1 MLNAGIGKVSMNNTQ
16 VTFTKSLWVLKTQRA
31 KSSRSSPDIFLTGK
45 VQSLNLHH
53 LWDALCIKIS
63 ARMENKLPHII
74 LQKKLSQEK
83 KEHRKMTAVK
93 GLFKL
98 ATEYFI

>member
-63 ARMENKLPHII
+63 ARMENNLVTTER
-74 LQKKLSQEK
+74 QKFGFRETPIFT
-83 KEHRKMTAVK
+83 HKMCLLEDV
-93 GLFKL
+93 
-98 ATEYFI
+98 